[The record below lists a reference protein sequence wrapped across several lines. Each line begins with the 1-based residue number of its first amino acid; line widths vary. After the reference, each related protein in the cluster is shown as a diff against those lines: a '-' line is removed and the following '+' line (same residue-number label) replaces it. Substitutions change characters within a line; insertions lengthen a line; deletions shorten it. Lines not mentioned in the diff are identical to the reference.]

1 MSSSITKPLTAP
13 AGASGPVVVER
24 RTGGDRRRLTVR
36 TFLQGGFTPRRRR
49 GRRATDSV
57 LIVDWHEPH
66 LLFLAIGILLLSV
79 ADAFLTLT
87 LLMRGAR
94 EANPVL
100 EYVLDAHPELFAAA
114 KMCLTGAGVLV
125 LVALARATVFRIIRV
140 SAIIH
145 WFLLAYAALI
155 GYEWWLLRSLA

>member
-1 MSSSITKPLTAP
+1 MRRCTTVTAGP
-13 AGASGPVVVER
+13 ARGLVER
-24 RTGGDRRRLTVR
+24 RLGGDRRRLTLR
-36 TFLQGGFTPRRRR
+36 TFLQGGLTPRRRC

-87 LLMRGAR
+87 LLTRGAH

-100 EYVLDAHPELFAAA
+100 EYVLDAHPSFFAAA

-140 SAIIH
+140 SAIIQ
-145 WFLLAYAALI
+145 WFLLGYAALI
-155 GYEWWLLRSLA
+155 AYEWWLLRSIA

>member
-1 MSSSITKPLTAP
+1 MSDLFGTPLTIP
-13 AGASGPVVVER
+13 AAAAGRVIVER
-24 RTGGDRRRLTVR
+24 RNGGDRRRLTLR
-36 TFLQGGFTPRRRR
+36 TFLQGGLTPRRRS
-49 GRRATDSV
+49 GRRATDLV

-87 LLMRGAR
+87 LLTRGAQ

-100 EYVLDAHPELFAAA
+100 DYVLNAHPELFAAA

-140 SAIIH
+140 TSIMQ
-145 WFLLAYAALI
+145 WFLLGYAALI
-155 GYEWWLLRSLA
+155 GYEWWLLRSIA